1 MSWDACPENET
12 PWRVVAH
19 GWRPDV
25 AHATLSR
32 VVDMEGL
39 RRRRRVIRAV
49 AASTAVLLLAAGC
62 AATGGDDEGSTAS
75 RTRTVTPSSRPSPS
89 PRNGIELSF
98 IQQRFDEGTP
108 RANVRVGNHTQDL
121 LRVRSVG
128 VDWAGF
134 PGRPQRVDYDV
145 PGGLTVDLRYVLPRP
160 DCSARAGETPAQAVV
175 VTRRRTIRQP
185 MPRDGMGFLSRIW
198 RTTCNEQRIARAAS
212 VRFDDRWTE
221 GQGTGLDGVMRG
233 RLLLERRQGTEP
245 VEVTQLEGS
254 LLFELG
260 LAGARTLEGDAR
272 RAAVPIEVRPGRCDE
287 HGRSQATQTFIFR
300 VWVSVGDSEPLV
312 RNLVPTKRQ
321 QARMLAFVDH
331 VCD

>member
-1 MSWDACPENET
+1 MVGGLAA
-12 PWRVVAH
+12 RR
-19 GWRPDV
+19 WRPDV

-32 VVDMEGL
+32 VVDMDGL
-39 RRRRRVIRAV
+39 RRRRGVIRAV
-49 AASTAVLLLAAGC
+49 AASTAVLLVAAGC
-62 AATGGDDEGSTAS
+62 ASGGDDDPRASAS
-75 RTRTVTPSSRPSPS
+75 RTRSITPSPS
-89 PRNGIELSF
+89 PSPSLRTGVELSF

-108 RANVRVGNHTQDL
+108 RANVRVGNHTDAL

-128 VDWAGF
+128 VDWPGF
-134 PGRPQRVDYDV
+134 PGHPQRVDYDV

-160 DCSARAGETPAQAVV
+160 DCSSEAGSAPAQAVV

-272 RAAVPIEVRPGRCDE
+272 RAAIPIEVRPGRCDE

-312 RNLVPTKRQ
+312 RNLVPSKRQ

>member
-1 MSWDACPENET
+1 
-12 PWRVVAH
+12 
-19 GWRPDV
+19 
-25 AHATLSR
+25 
-32 VVDMEGL
+32 
-39 RRRRRVIRAV
+39 
-49 AASTAVLLLAAGC
+49 
-62 AATGGDDEGSTAS
+62 
-75 RTRTVTPSSRPSPS
+75 
-89 PRNGIELSF
+89 
-98 IQQRFDEGTP
+98 
-108 RANVRVGNHTQDL
+108 
-121 LRVRSVG
+121 
-128 VDWAGF
+128 
-134 PGRPQRVDYDV
+134 
-145 PGGLTVDLRYVLPRP
+145 
-160 DCSARAGETPAQAVV
+160 
-175 VTRRRTIRQP
+175 
-185 MPRDGMGFLSRIW
+185 MP
-198 RTTCNEQRIARAAS
+198 AS

-221 GQGTGLDGVMRG
+221 GEGTGLEGVMRG